1 MSIENGERFLRKLRA
16 DADLREQVKRE
27 GPVAFENVSAA
38 ADASATAWEVVV
50 AAIREIE
57 RAQNG

>member
-16 DADLREQVKRE
+16 DAELRERVKQE
-27 GPVAFENVSAA
+27 GPVAFENISAS

-57 RAQNG
+57 RVENS

>member
-16 DADLREQVKRE
+16 DAQLREQVKAA
-27 GPVAFENVSAA
+27 GPAAFESVSAS

-57 RAQNG
+57 RVEKG

>member
-1 MSIENGERFLRKLRA
+1 MSIENGERFLRKLHA
-16 DADLREQVKRE
+16 DATLRDQVKQE
-27 GPVAFENVSAA
+27 GPAAFENISAS

-57 RAQNG
+57 RAERA